1 MSKIAGEINAEML
14 KNNKV
19 IHDKR
24 RILFAEMVKQTGSQQ
39 SVLDCLLQEIESLRQ
54 KLVTITNKLEN
65 ASATADAFQ
74 NVIQQADE
82 DIGIL
87 RRQRDELLTDAE
99 RYRWLRIHG
108 LQRAWVSLGTDCD
121 GENFADFKCEFKV
134 PEPPNLPYE
143 DDEGL
148 EWADKDFDAAIDA
161 AISTSKVKP

>member
-54 KLVTITNKLEN
+54 QLVTITNKLEN

-87 RRQRDELLTDAE
+87 RRQRDELLTALKKQVAKDKAVSYE
-99 RYRWLRIHG
+99 RCF
-108 LQRAWVSLGTDCD
+108 DCD
-121 GENFADFKCEFKV
+121 FPKKCSRETGC
-134 PEPPNLPYE
+134 LCI
-143 DDEGL
+143 
-148 EWADKDFDAAIDA
+148 KDHSPIANA
-161 AISTSKVKP
+161 AISATKEQGK

>member
-1 MSKIAGEINAEML
+1 MSEE
-14 KNNKV
+14 
-19 IHDKR
+19 
-24 RILFAEMVKQTGSQQ
+24 RIEQLEHNYA
-39 SVLDCLLQEIESLRQ
+39 SL
-54 KLVTITNKLEN
+54 
-65 ASATADAFQ
+65 
-74 NVIQQADE
+74 QQAFDE
-82 DIGIL
+82 MKTLAAQRLDMFKAVQREL
-87 RRQRDELLTDAE
+87 ETERCLSFRNQVAELERQRDELLADAE

-161 AISTSKVKP
+161 AIAAVRKEQK